1 MRELFDEDLGS
12 SSLNPEESIR
22 NSARAGHRNRF
33 YTSASVRETPEGFA
47 VLLDDRPVRTPS
59 RNVLAAPAREIAET
73 MAAEWEAQRD
83 VINPMTMPLTRLAN
97 SIIDGVTGR
106 VDVVIED
113 IAKYLETD
121 LLFYRAGHPDALV
134 AREAAH
140 WDRVLFWAA
149 EALEAR
155 FILTEG
161 IVHVR
166 QPAQAV
172 AAARKA
178 LPSDPWAVGALHVV
192 TTLTGSVLLALALMA
207 GRLDADEVWSAAHVD
222 EDWNSEQWGVD
233 EEAAVQRASRL
244 VDFRAAA
251 AVLRARAGP
260 IG

>member
-1 MRELFDEDLGS
+1 ML
-12 SSLNPEESIR
+12 
-22 NSARAGHRNRF
+22 
-33 YTSASVRETPEGFA
+33 A
-47 VLLDDRPVRTPS
+47 VTV
-59 RNVLAAPAREIAET
+59 REIAET
-73 MAAEWEAQRD
+73 MAAEWEAQRG

-149 EALEAR
+149 ETLEAR

-166 QPAQAV
+166 QPDQAV

-178 LPSDPWAVGALHVV
+178 LPSETLGGWGAACRDDVDRLRAARSRFN
-192 TTLTGSVLLALALMA
+192 GRAA
-207 GRLDADEVWSAAHVD
+207 GCGRGLGRRPRRRGL
-222 EDWNSEQWGVD
+222 EQRAMRGVD

-251 AVLRARAGP
+251 AVLRAPAGP